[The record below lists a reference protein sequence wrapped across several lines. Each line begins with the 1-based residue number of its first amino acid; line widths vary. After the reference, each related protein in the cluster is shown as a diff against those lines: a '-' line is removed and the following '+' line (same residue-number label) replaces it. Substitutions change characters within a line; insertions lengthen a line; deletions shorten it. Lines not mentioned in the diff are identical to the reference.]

1 MSVPAFKVICF
12 LGYYITF
19 QLSSN
24 IPIETSN
31 FGIRVGTRFALN
43 EDKVSYLQ
51 AVRRRVWT
59 CVRGHRPSLGWR
71 HREMLELAA
80 QALST
85 SNDIIF
91 NLLVIFLPKHGN
103 LEPAFS
109 QRQVTRLI
117 LLGTS
122 SAHDV

>member
-1 MSVPAFKVICF
+1 MPTR
-12 LGYYITF
+12 LGRHKSF
-19 QLSSN
+19 VGAWEDGGRE
-24 IPIETSN
+24 IER
-31 FGIRVGTRFALN
+31 GRHGGPEACDQVRVGTRFALN
-43 EDKVSYLQ
+43 EDEVPYLP

-91 NLLVIFLPKHGN
+91 NLLVIFLPKH
-103 LEPAFS
+103 
-109 QRQVTRLI
+109 
-117 LLGTS
+117 
-122 SAHDV
+122 